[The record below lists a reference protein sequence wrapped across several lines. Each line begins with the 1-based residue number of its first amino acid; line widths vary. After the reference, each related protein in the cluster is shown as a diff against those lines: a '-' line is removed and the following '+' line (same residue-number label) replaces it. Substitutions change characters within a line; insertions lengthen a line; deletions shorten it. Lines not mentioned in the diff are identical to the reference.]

1 MNELLIM
8 FVYRMQLIGKP
19 LIFEE
24 FGKAVTS
31 TDDITVK
38 DV

>member
-1 MNELLIM
+1 MNEVLI
-8 FVYRMQLIGKP
+8 MQLIGKP

-24 FGKAVTS
+24 FGKAITS

-38 DV
+38 DA